1 MIGAVLVD
9 EVLQLVV
16 GVDEG
21 IEIEPLQIGRRHLL
35 QVLAAIRPRRGG
47 VVDAPGISRQQ
58 TAAMGD
64 DDLEAGILIEDAAK
78 DQMMHGDRRIEWV
91 ADDIGEVVVLEAAR
105 FGIAV
110 KGPDGYVT
118 RVVEK
123 PKEPESN
130 LAVVGMYYF
139 KDSGWLY
146 RAIHKLMDSG
156 RSRSGEYFLADA
168 LQVMIDEGAKFIT
181 QTVDVWE
188 DTGTP
193 DAVLHSNRYL
203 LRKMDGHTE
212 PYMRGTSLVIPPC
225 HIAGDATIENSVIGP
240 YAAISEKAVIR
251 DSIVKNSIVSRK
263 AKISSAMLF
272 GSIIG
277 EKVTIEGS
285 YQTLNIGDDSSTHTI
300 SVADA
305 EIDETFK

>member
-1 MIGAVLVD
+1 
-9 EVLQLVV
+9 
-16 GVDEG
+16 
-21 IEIEPLQIGRRHLL
+21 
-35 QVLAAIRPRRGG
+35 
-47 VVDAPGISRQQ
+47 
-58 TAAMGD
+58 
-64 DDLEAGILIEDAAK
+64 
-78 DQMMHGDRRIEWV
+78 
-91 ADDIGEVVVLEAAR
+91 
-105 FGIAV
+105 
-110 KGPDGYVT
+110 
-118 RVVEK
+118 
-123 PKEPESN
+123 
-130 LAVVGMYYF
+130 YF

-168 LQVMIDEGAKFIT
+168 LQVMIDDGAKFIT

-203 LRKMDGHTE
+203 LRKMDKHAKT
-212 PYMRGTSLVIPPC
+212 YMRGTSLVNPPC
-225 HIAGDATIENSVIGP
+225 YIAGDANIENSVIGP

-277 EKVTIEGS
+277 EKVTIEGA
-285 YQTLNIGDDSSTHTI
+285 YQTLNIGDDSTSRT
-300 SVADA
+300 V
-305 EIDETFK
+305 